1 MLPNPSQLFGS
12 YPYYSGLCWPGGDT
26 WSAPLMPR
34 PDMIHSDNRT
44 TLTQVDN
51 QLREQIKAQA
61 SLNAKNTYVQK
72 INSLIA
78 EAKNPEKFPDKLQTL
93 LDGGESQSVS
103 PNKRSKRS
111 NENPV
116 ADMPRSK
123 IRQLKNR
130 ESARRSRKRKKVYIE
145 LLEEKVNKLELKLQV
160 NTAVS
165 AEAEK
170 VVKEA
175 DKGSDEAE
183 YSTNLV
189 QCVFLQAIPQI
200 VRDFL
205 GKNEKTSDEIKETR
219 QLFKESMERLRK
231 AGEEFLARS
240 QQLSS
245 MLEEQSSTQSERKNS
260 RDEGE
265 LHKKIECNS
274 ERLTSSGDESTLLR
288 EQTTGVSSRN
298 LLKKRK
304 RLL

>member
-1 MLPNPSQLFGS
+1 
-12 YPYYSGLCWPGGDT
+12 
-26 WSAPLMPR
+26 MPR

-219 QLFKESMERLRK
+219 QLFKEY
-231 AGEEFLARS
+231 
-240 QQLSS
+240 
-245 MLEEQSSTQSERKNS
+245 
-260 RDEGE
+260 
-265 LHKKIECNS
+265 
-274 ERLTSSGDESTLLR
+274 
-288 EQTTGVSSRN
+288 
-298 LLKKRK
+298 
-304 RLL
+304 